1 MDATPQNNII
11 LHVIDYENRIGRHV
25 WYECR
30 PSPSERESL
39 ARAQGPTLALPAS
52 YPSQPSLFKSLH
64 LLHSFETAKKDNLEG
79 GGGGN
84 CVQMLKDTT
93 SVLRLDAREVVV
105 VVVVVCSQKIWKTPP
120 PACIWMRGR
129 WWCWETYQK
138 AEKLHLQVA
147 FGPEGGGGG
156 GRWAKWIEK
165 HQLQLTFE
173 CEGGGGGGRR
183 SKTSK
188 SSTSGS
194 RLDAREVAVVAGTC
208 YESKF
213 ILDSFISVC
222 LQPKN

>member
-156 GRWAKWIEK
+156 GR
-165 HQLQLTFE
+165 
-173 CEGGGGGGRR
+173 R